1 MANTLTALTPY
12 LYGAAQEVS
21 KEPVGALAGIN
32 LNFDNRGVAVG
43 DVVYVP
49 VAPAA
54 AVADFAPAAATSEG
68 TSKTAANVGIQIEG
82 SKKTS
87 WFLTGEQKASL
98 ANADSDKE
106 WVRQLIAQGMRAL
119 RNAAEAAAVLRIKK
133 GASRAYGTAG
143 TTPFSENLSAITAMR
158 ALLVANGCPMTDM
171 QCVVDPNAYLN
182 LTNLG
187 VIQQAAMAGSDA
199 ERRTGIVGRQ
209 YGFQFRETG
218 GIVVHTK
225 GTATGIDVNNGA
237 GYVLGNTTIVSHG
250 SDSGTVLAGDVVTW
264 AGDLNKYI
272 LADDVL
278 GVSVQTITGAAGGN
292 VVINR
297 PGLRAATLADAA
309 EMTIGNNYTPNLAF
323 ERSAV
328 VGVMRPPIIDENP
341 TIKQMSISDDSGL
354 TYLLLEIAQY
364 GQTSWELHL
373 AYGFKAVQPEH
384 IGIILG

>member
-12 LYGAAQEVS
+12 LYSAAQDVS
-21 KEPVGALAGIN
+21 KEPVGALEGIN
-32 LNFDNRGVAVG
+32 LSFDNKGVAVG

-54 AVADFAPAAATSEG
+54 AVTDFSPAAATSEG

-143 TTPFSENLSAITAMR
+143 TTPFSADLSALTATR
-158 ALLVANGCPMTDM
+158 AILRANGCPMTDL
-171 QCVVDPNAYLN
+171 QCVVNSDAYLN

-187 VIQQAAMAGSDA
+187 IIQQAAMAGTDA

-218 GIVVHTK
+218 GIVAHTK

-250 SDSGTVLAGDVVTW
+250 SDSGTVVAGDVVTW
-264 AGDLNKYI
+264 AGDTNKYV

-278 GVSVQTITGAAGGN
+278 GVSVQTITGAASGN

-297 PGLRAATLADAA
+297 PGLRPATLADTV
-309 EMTIGNNYTPNLAF
+309 EMTIGNAYTPNLAF

-328 VGVMRPPIIDENP
+328 VGVIRPPIIDENP
-341 TIKQMSISDDSGL
+341 IIKQMPISDDSGL

-384 IGIILG
+384 IATILG